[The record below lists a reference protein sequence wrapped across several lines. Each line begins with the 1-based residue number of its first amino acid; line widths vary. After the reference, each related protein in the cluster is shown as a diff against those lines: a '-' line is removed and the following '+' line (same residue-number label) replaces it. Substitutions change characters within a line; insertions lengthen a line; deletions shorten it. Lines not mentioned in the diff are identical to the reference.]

1 MLMIYKLG
9 GAGIVSGGRIMA
21 EKRFEYKNHKVFD
34 NLTGETHSSNMVS
47 VNVLNA
53 LHEEN
58 QALKQ
63 KNDELIEEIARQKFT
78 KKMMRENIQDYEKS
92 IKRLRKSFEEFDKM
106 RIKRIQ
112 FLEHRLKK
120 NGLSIYINTAG
131 DVE

>member
-1 MLMIYKLG
+1 MIYKLG

-58 QALKQ
+58 SLLKDIITDIVVQ
-63 KNDELIEEIARQKFT
+63 LDANHTSHTYQMTIPINRVIFNELNR
-78 KKMMRENIQDYEKS
+78 
-92 IKRLRKSFEEFDKM
+92 RLTETSFNKEL
-106 RIKRIQ
+106 RR
-112 FLEHRLKK
+112 FL
-120 NGLSIYINTAG
+120 
-131 DVE
+131 DD